1 LAQSPPF
8 QANLR
13 MRYERNVASYLA
25 FAQAGAVHTAH
36 SLSVVG
42 NAPSI
47 APAGS
52 TSQAFDQPGYT
63 TYDAALGVSKDAW
76 TAQFYGQNI
85 TDTRGKV
92 FISDSQ
98 AIETETVIRPRVLG
112 VKFGYR
118 F

>member
-1 LAQSPPF
+1 
-8 QANLR
+8 
-13 MRYERNVASYLA
+13 
-25 FAQAGAVHTAH
+25 
-36 SLSVVG
+36 LSRVYDREYR
-42 NAPSI
+42 I
-47 APAGS
+47 I
-52 TSQAFDQPGYT
+52 QPIDRG
-63 TYDAALGVSKDAW
+63 DAAVSKDAW

-98 AIETETVIRPRVLG
+98 AIETETEIRPRVLG

>member
-1 LAQSPPF
+1 MQTMQPVSFPLNSVRENFAGVSTASTIRPLPLSARLGSCALA
-8 QANLR
+8 A
-13 MRYERNVASYLA
+13 
-25 FAQAGAVHTAH
+25 
-36 SLSVVG
+36 
-42 NAPSI
+42 
-47 APAGS
+47 
-52 TSQAFDQPGYT
+52 
-63 TYDAALGVSKDAW
+63 YDAALGVSEDAW

-112 VKFGYR
+112 LRFSYR

>member
-1 LAQSPPF
+1 MAPPIGSRVS
-8 QANLR
+8 NCSWWRGLPR
-13 MRYERNVASYLA
+13 
-25 FAQAGAVHTAH
+25 
-36 SLSVVG
+36 
-42 NAPSI
+42 APWR
-47 APAGS
+47 S
-52 TSQAFDQPGYT
+52 TSQALDQPGHT

-76 TAQFYGQNI
+76 RAQFYRQNI

>member
-1 LAQSPPF
+1 L
-8 QANLR
+8 
-13 MRYERNVASYLA
+13 E
-25 FAQAGAVHTAH
+25 
-36 SLSVVG
+36 
-42 NAPSI
+42 
-47 APAGS
+47 
-52 TSQAFDQPGYT
+52 
-63 TYDAALGVSKDAW
+63 
-76 TAQFYGQNI
+76 FYGQNI